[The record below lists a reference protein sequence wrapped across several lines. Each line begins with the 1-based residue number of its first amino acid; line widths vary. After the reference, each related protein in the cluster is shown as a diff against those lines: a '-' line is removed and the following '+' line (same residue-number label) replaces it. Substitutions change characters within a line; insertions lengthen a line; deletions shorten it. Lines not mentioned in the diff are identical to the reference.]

1 MAPIPIPSTS
11 STNRRR
17 RRPTSSWIS
26 IAATLALTGYA
37 TYRLACWAWNTN
49 KEKEE
54 DEEEKDVLQGP
65 CLKNVRSERF
75 AMTAEEEL
83 MNALK
88 ACGPLLK
95 EAVNLSTDC
104 TAEVKALKKLRKKD
118 QKQQSVEEDSS
129 NDNCDWKQKQEI
141 WEKIKE
147 KSITRLLLII
157 YSQPLII
164 LILYIQILILRRRAL
179 QNDKAVVNCDTRKEL
194 FTRTLDNFFSKT
206 IPKLS
211 SVIQQSVHSRL
222 CFWTVAT
229 TLQVHKSEFEAGIHA
244 VRWNFD
250 AETQDR
256 ISTFVVDFDQELP
269 PRDTTEKS
277 EGNALKKLINCIS
290 DDENEA
296 DSILKETWDILE
308 SPIFRDAWKDT
319 ISDFPSFGSSM
330 HLAVDKIFL
339 QNESTIADVKHT
351 LPLAT
356 IITKLK
362 KSSEYLFY
370 FENGGTEMVSR
381 LLNFPTVLILARSCL
396 ES

>member
-1 MAPIPIPSTS
+1 MAPIPIPSSS

-17 RRPTSSWIS
+17 RRPTPSWLS
-26 IAATLALTGYA
+26 VAATLALTGYA

-49 KEKEE
+49 KEKED
-54 DEEEKDVLQGP
+54 DEEENDVLQGR
-65 CLKNVRSERF
+65 CRKNVSSERF
-75 AMTAEEEL
+75 TITAEEEL

-88 ACGPLLK
+88 ACGPLLM
-95 EAVNLSTDC
+95 EAVDASTDC

-118 QKQQSVEEDSS
+118 QKQQSVEEDGSY
-129 NDNCDWKQKQEI
+129 DNCEWKQKQEI

-147 KSITRLLLII
+147 KSITRLLLIT

-164 LILYIQILILRRRAL
+164 LILYVEILILRRRAL
-179 QNDKAVVNCDTRKEL
+179 QHDKAVVNCDARKEL

-211 SVIQQSVHSRL
+211 FVLQKSVHSRL

-229 TLQVHKSEFEAGIHA
+229 TLQMYKSEFEAGIQA

-269 PRDTTEKS
+269 PRDTAKES
-277 EGNALKKLINCIS
+277 EGNALKNIINCFS
-290 DDENEA
+290 NDENEA

-308 SPIFRDAWKDT
+308 SPFFRDAWKDA
-319 ISDFPSFGSSM
+319 ISDFASFGHSM
-330 HLAVDKIFL
+330 RLAVDKLFL
-339 QNESTIADVKHT
+339 QNDSTIVDVQHT

-370 FENGGTEMVSR
+370 FENGGAEMVSR